1 MPAGLSDTFCW
12 FQITVE
18 VLVNDHLQE
27 LQKVVA
33 TRSGRLRELIL
44 ESDHPCSEMAKVG
57 RLRET
62 VTLYCY
68 VYF

>member
-1 MPAGLSDTFCW
+1 MRPPTEIAK
-12 FQITVE
+12 I
-18 VLVNDHLQE
+18 
-27 LQKVVA
+27 
-33 TRSGRLRELIL
+33 GRLGELIL